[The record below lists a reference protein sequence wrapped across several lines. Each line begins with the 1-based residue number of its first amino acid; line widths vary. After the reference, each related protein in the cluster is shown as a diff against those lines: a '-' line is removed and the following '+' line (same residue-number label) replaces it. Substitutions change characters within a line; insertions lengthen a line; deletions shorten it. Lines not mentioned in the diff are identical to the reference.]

1 LYTSTVAARP
11 FYIVDAFS
19 DRPFGGN
26 PAVVVTEADGL
37 SDAAMRALAAELR
50 MEAGFVL
57 PPTAGG
63 DLRLRF
69 FSAGGE
75 LDLSGHVT
83 IAAYA
88 ALAAAGRLPSGPL
101 VRQESRAGV
110 LEVALEADDAAAP
123 WVTLDVGRP
132 RFGAALE
139 RKEVADALRVG
150 DAALA
155 PGLAPR
161 VVTCGV
167 PIGVA
172 GMADPPALQAATP
185 DLVRLAALSRRRGI
199 LGLALFAQ
207 PGLHPRSALTARFFF
222 PAVGP
227 DEDVVSGAAVAAIC
241 AYGVRERLLTCVGEA
256 TFQTDQGHALGRP
269 TRAHVSVRTEGG
281 QLANLKVRGRGA
293 VSAQG
298 TFQPAE

>member
-1 LYTSTVAARP
+1 VALAARA

-26 PAVVVTEADGL
+26 PAVVVPDAEGL
-37 SDAAMRALAAELR
+37 SDRAMRVLAGELR

-63 DLRLRF
+63 DLRMRF

-88 ALAAAGRLPSGPL
+88 ALAAAGRLPPG
-101 VRQESRAGV
+101 RIIKQESRAGLLDV
-110 LEVALEADDAAAP
+110 ILERDGDASP

-132 RFGAALE
+132 RFGLAFE
-139 RKEVADALRVG
+139 RREVADALRVG
-150 DAALA
+150 EAALA

-161 VVTCGV
+161 IVTCGV

-172 GMADPPALQAATP
+172 GMADPASLQAATP

-199 LGLALFAQ
+199 LGIALFAQ

-256 TFQTDQGHALGRP
+256 SFQTDQGHALGRP
-269 TRAHVSVRTEGG
+269 THAHVTVRTEGG
-281 QLANLKVRGRGA
+281 QLANLKVRVRGA

-298 TFQPAE
+298 SFVPPE